1 MSNLAFISTV
11 DRTGTPKEIPELTN
25 ASVLEAECKG
35 HNHICVLAAFPHIL
49 ESSASGRNHYKD
61 LVTSVSKTFR
71 GSAFSFLWFEGGSQ
85 PALEEALE
93 LSFGF
98 PALVAYSMDR
108 HAFAVLRG
116 SFSEKA
122 MTSFL
127 HGVTSGRTPVVKLK
141 KEKVPKILDVDPWD
155 GNDAPAL
162 EEEFDL
168 SEIMGSSDDDDEKED
183 GAKEEL

>member
-1 MSNLAFISTV
+1 M
-11 DRTGTPKEIPELTN
+11 D
-25 ASVLEAECKG
+25 
-35 HNHICVLAAFPHIL
+35 
-49 ESSASGRNHYKD
+49 SSASGRNRYKD
-61 LVTSVSKTFR
+61 LVTTVSKTFR

-85 PALEEALE
+85 PALEESLD

-127 HGVTSGRTPVVKLK
+127 HGVTSGRTSVAKLK
-141 KEKVPKILDVDPWD
+141 KEKVPKIESVDPWD
-155 GNDAPAL
+155 GNDAPTL

-168 SEIMGSSDDDDEKED
+168 SDIMGSSDDDEEKEAE
-183 GAKEEL
+183 AKEEL

>member
-1 MSNLAFISTV
+1 MFLV
-11 DRTGTPKEIPELTN
+11 DRTGVPKEIPELIN
-25 ASVLEAECKG
+25 DDVLKAECKG
-35 HNHICVLAAFPHIL
+35 HNHICVLAALPHIMD
-49 ESSASGRNHYKD
+49 SSASGRNHYKD

-108 HAFAVLRG
+108 HAYAVLRG

-141 KEKVPKILDVDPWD
+141 KEKVPKIESVSPWD

-168 SEIMGSSDDDDEKED
+168 SDIMGSSDDDEDEKGAE
-183 GAKEEL
+183 AKEEL